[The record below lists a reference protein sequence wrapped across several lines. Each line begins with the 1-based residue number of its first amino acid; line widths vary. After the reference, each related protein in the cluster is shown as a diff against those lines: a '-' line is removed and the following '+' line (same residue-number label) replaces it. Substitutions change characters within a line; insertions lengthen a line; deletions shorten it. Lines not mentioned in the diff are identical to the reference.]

1 MKHEI
6 PLIKYTKLSEL
17 SEPGEYNCYGII
29 YDASFPQIQEQSQ
42 QGASKYECTIKL
54 IDENINFLNCADVST
69 FNNNIITLIIKSQFK
84 EKIPYIHT
92 IGDIIR
98 IHSGI
103 YSHKNKK
110 NIYLQI
116 ATTTKG
122 QTNASWC
129 IFSGLI
135 SPDDDNNKTILPI
148 LSSKRYYQFDTEDK
162 IIIKEL
168 RNFIKNKLSIPKSI
182 CFPME
187 TALDKRIINK
197 ENDTTVKVNY
207 KTELDDKYIYYVQDD
222 TDICEL
228 QTNKYFDFIHVGD
241 IIRIRSYR
249 FTEKNILSTNQF
261 SNILIIPKTLGY
273 YKEFQEK
280 IKEQKIKND
289 KDKKNKKG
297 INNNDINTSENEPLI
312 NFEEYISLNNP
323 KINNINYKSKYK
335 SNIIPLN
342 EENEN
347 ENKKL
352 NLFNINDYNDS
363 SMIDQIEKKIKLSV
377 IDFNPNNK
385 PKKFSQ
391 IIRSQE
397 DNIIE
402 VQIIKYHPA
411 NLIKC
416 VKYICNKCKTN
427 SSIENDFKANL
438 NSRFI
443 CPYCESVFVPNFYY
457 NMVFECIEKKKA
469 DKIII
474 LHLNSY
480 DGEGESIFGV
490 MPTNFNLQNE
500 QKNKLDK
507 ILNELIESKGFV
519 KLKVRKVYLNN
530 KGIIFRIVGDYTN
543 KVD

>member
-6 PLIKYTKLSEL
+6 PSIKYTKLSEMTE
-17 SEPGEYNCYGII
+17 SGEYNCYGII

-54 IDENINFLNCADVST
+54 IDENINFLNCFDVST
-69 FNNNIITLIIKSQFK
+69 FNNNIITLIIKSQYK

-116 ATTTKG
+116 AANLKG

-129 IFSGLI
+129 IFSGLTP
-135 SPDDDNNKTILPI
+135 PDDDNKNLLPI
-148 LSSKRYYQFDTEDK
+148 LSSRRYYSFDSQDK

-168 RNFIKNKLSIPKSI
+168 RNFIKNKLSLTKSI

-207 KTELDDKYIYYVQDD
+207 KNELDDKYIYFVQDD

-228 QTNKYFDFIHVGD
+228 QTTKYFDFIHVGD

-273 YKEFQEK
+273 YKEFLDK

-289 KDKKNKKG
+289 KDKKNKKNSSNNDLNS
-297 INNNDINTSENEPLI
+297 IENNNLSEPLI
-312 NFEEYISLNNP
+312 NLIYQ
-323 KINNINYKSKYK
+323 KINDALNFNKYLLDLV
-335 SNIIPLN
+335 PT
-342 EENEN
+342 
-347 ENKKL
+347 
-352 NLFNINDYNDS
+352 
-363 SMIDQIEKKIKLSV
+363 
-377 IDFNPNNK
+377 
-385 PKKFSQ
+385 KFSLKQ
-391 IIRSQE
+391 M
-397 DNIIE
+397 
-402 VQIIKYHPA
+402 
-411 NLIKC
+411 NLIKNC
-416 VKYICNKCKTN
+416 LIEKEKNSKMNNRTEPFIKKNDSFIDN
-427 SSIENDFKANL
+427 SSQFEN
-438 NSRFI
+438 FI
-443 CPYCESVFVPNFYY
+443 SEIKP
-457 NMVFECIEKKKA
+457 
-469 DKIII
+469 
-474 LHLNSY
+474 SY
-480 DGEGESIFGV
+480 EDIKE
-490 MPTNFNLQNE
+490 T
-500 QKNKLDK
+500 D
-507 ILNELIESKGFV
+507 ILNI
-519 KLKVRKVYLNN
+519 
-530 KGIIFRIVGDYTN
+530 TQ
-543 KVD
+543 